1 MNSTRQDKS
10 EAPGRR
16 PQPSKGSPNP
26 GQPSPEPE
34 DQWES
39 AEEIRQNSRT
49 SQDRD
54 HTIRRGDNVTTQTK
68 EFPT

>member
-1 MNSTRQDKS
+1 MNPTRQDRPK
-10 EAPGRR
+10 APERQAPPAR
-16 PQPSKGSPNP
+16 SPSSPT
-26 GQPSPEPE
+26 PSSEPE
-34 DQWES
+34 DEWES

-49 SQDRD
+49 AQDRD